1 MATEALSLG
10 CTEYIELHGLLDQY
24 PPDNSTYKY
33 TSLADIIKRVHDDN
47 RFNDLFTDPSI
58 TNMGPLLQTRFEALL
73 EHWNAWQVTDPLHQL
88 EQCCDVSVLLG
99 IGAGDRERKFD
110 FFLIHTMKVAH
121 GLRILWH
128 LFPEDQ
134 RSCILRQ
141 CALFVIMIYIC
152 QLRPAFGVGM
162 IDSIQ
167 TVKLDDHCWEAVI
180 DRTLKHRWFKD
191 SHFFKIVR
199 APKAFEDLWEE
210 R

>member
-1 MATEALSLG
+1 
-10 CTEYIELHGLLDQY
+10 
-24 PPDNSTYKY
+24 
-33 TSLADIIKRVHDDN
+33 
-47 RFNDLFTDPSI
+47 
-58 TNMGPLLQTRFEALL
+58 MGPLLQTRFEALL

-88 EQCCDVSVLLG
+88 EQCCDASVLLG